1 MCGIVGVAAVAA
13 WTDRPPLAAMRD
25 AMRHRGPDDEGE
37 WWSPDGRVGLG
48 FRRLSIIDLSPAGH
62 QPMVTGD
69 GELALVFNGEIY
81 NFAELRE
88 ELVGRGHLFRSRSDT
103 EVILEAYRA
112 WGTAC
117 VARLRGMFALALYD
131 VRRGRLLL
139 ARDRA
144 GEKPLFYA
152 LAGGRLRF
160 ASELKALFADAAVPR
175 VMDASALDAYLA
187 FGYVP
192 GEACLLDGVAKLA
205 AGSQATFDLGT
216 GRLETSR
223 YWALPG
229 PPARGPVDETALEEE
244 LELLL
249 ETSVR
254 EQLVADVPVGVLLSG
269 GVDSSLVV
277 AMAARASSTPVRTFT
292 ITFPG
297 HGSFNE
303 GPYAR
308 LVAEHF
314 GTDHYELIAEPA
326 TLDLLPALVHQYDEP
341 IADSSMLPTFLVSRL
356 VRSHCTVALGGD
368 GGDELFGGYTL
379 YQVAMAQQA
388 LRRWIPGLLRQAVGK
403 AGGWLPVGLLG
414 RTYLQTLAL
423 DPLEAVAR
431 TGLYFDRP
439 TRTAVCPLVRGL
451 ALSARGESYR
461 VHSAAGVD
469 TTLQRL
475 TRADFSSY
483 LCDDILVKVDR
494 ASMLS
499 SLEVRAPFLDQRI
512 IEFAFGRVPD
522 DLRTTLRGR
531 KILLRRLARRLL
543 PPALDINRKQGF
555 SIPLAAWF
563 RGDWGRY
570 LREVL
575 RGAPP
580 ELLNG
585 VAVDRLFSGQRRGL
599 NNGQR
604 LFALA
609 MLELWRREYGIEV
622 PDIHT
627 AAVGG

>member
-1 MCGIVGVAAVAA
+1 MCGIVGAVSVATWAE
-13 WTDRPPLAAMRD
+13 RPPLAAMRD

-69 GELALVFNGEIY
+69 GGVVVVFNGEIY

-88 ELVGRGHLFRSRSDT
+88 DLMGRGHLFGSRSDT

-144 GEKPLFYA
+144 GEKPLFYT

-160 ASELKALFADAAVPR
+160 ASELKALLVDAAVPR
-175 VMDASALDAYLA
+175 VMDAAALDAYLA

-192 GEACLLDGVAKLA
+192 GEACLLEGVAKLA

-216 GRLETSR
+216 GRFEISR
-223 YWALPG
+223 YWALPE
-229 PPARGPVDETALEEE
+229 PPAKGPADETALEEE
-244 LELLL
+244 LDMLL
-249 ETSVR
+249 EASVR

-277 AMAARASSTPVRTFT
+277 AMAARASAAPVRTFT

-297 HGSFNE
+297 HGSYDE
-303 GPYAR
+303 GPHAR
-308 LVAEHF
+308 LVAQHF
-314 GTDHYELIAEPA
+314 GTEHHELVAEPA

-379 YQVAMAQQA
+379 YQVVMAQQQ
-388 LRRWIPGLLRQAVGK
+388 LGRLIPKSVRRLVG
-403 AGGWLPVGLLG
+403 AAARRFPVGFRG
-414 RTYLQTLAL
+414 RTYVQAIAL
-423 DPLEAVAR
+423 DPLDAVAQ
-431 TGLYFDRP
+431 TGIYFDES
-439 TRTAVCPLVRGL
+439 TRAAICPLLRGAGL
-451 ALSARGESYR
+451 RAPGESYR
-461 VHSAAGVD
+461 AHVAAGVEG
-469 TTLQRL
+469 TLQRL
-475 TRADFSSY
+475 TRADFYSY

-499 SLEVRAPFLDQRI
+499 SLEVRAPFLDQRV

-522 DLRTTLRGR
+522 RLRATLWER
-531 KILLRRLARRLL
+531 KILLRRLAKRLL
-543 PPALDINRKQGF
+543 PSALDIDRKQGF
-555 SIPLAAWF
+555 SIPLAVWF

-570 LREVL
+570 IESVL
-575 RGAPP
+575 RGAPSA
-580 ELLNG
+580 LLDAT
-585 VAVDRLFSGQRRGL
+585 AVDRLFAGQRRGL

-609 MLELWRREYGIEV
+609 MLELWRSEYGIDL
-622 PDIHT
+622 PDPRPIV
-627 AAVGG
+627 AAA

>member
-1 MCGIVGVAAVAA
+1 MCGIVGVASVRG
-13 WTDRPPLAAMRD
+13 WLEPPLLAAMRD
-25 AMRHRGPDDEGE
+25 AMRHRGPDDAGE
-37 WWSPDGRVGLG
+37 WWSRDRRVGLG
-48 FRRLSIIDLSPAGH
+48 HRRLSILDLSPAGH
-62 QPMVTGD
+62 QPMVACD
-69 GELALVFNGEIY
+69 GELALVLNGEIY
-81 NFAELRE
+81 NFSVLRAELSA
-88 ELVGRGHLFRSRSDT
+88 LGHQFRSQSDT

-112 WGTAC
+112 WGPAC
-117 VARLRGMFALALYD
+117 IERLRGMFAFGLCD
-131 VRRGRLLL
+131 TRQRRLIL

-152 LAGGRLRF
+152 AAGGQLRF
-160 ASELKALFADAAVPR
+160 ASELKALLVDPSQPR
-175 VMDASALDAYLA
+175 VLNVASLDAYLA

-192 GEACLLDGVAKLA
+192 GESCLIEGIAKLA
-205 AGSQATFDLGT
+205 PGCVATFDLET
-216 GRLETSR
+216 GHLATSR
-223 YWALPG
+223 YWALPRPPSG
-229 PPARGPVDETALEEE
+229 PRPDEGELLKE

-249 ETSVR
+249 EASVR

-297 HGSFNE
+297 HGSLNE

-314 GTDHYELIAEPA
+314 GTDHHELIAEPA
-326 TLDLLPALVHQYDEP
+326 SLDLLPALVHQYDEP

-356 VRSHCTVALGGD
+356 VRSRCTVALGGD

-379 YQVAMAQQA
+379 YQVAMAQRA
-388 LRRWIPGLLRQAVGK
+388 LSRWLPGLLRQAIGK
-403 AGGWLPVGLLG
+403 AAGWLPVGFRG
-414 RTYLQTLAL
+414 RTYLQTLGL
-423 DPLEAVAR
+423 DSLEAVAQ
-431 TGLYFDRP
+431 TGLYFDQS
-439 TRTAVCPLVRGL
+439 TRAALCPLVRGPG
-451 ALSARGESYR
+451 SQGRGESYR
-461 VHSAAGVD
+461 RFAATGVD
-469 TTLQRL
+469 TTVQRL
-475 TRADFSSY
+475 TRADFASY

-543 PPALDINRKQGF
+543 PPALDIDRKQGF

-570 LREVL
+570 LQEVL

-585 VAVDRLFSGQRRGL
+585 AAVDRLISGQRRGL

-604 LFALA
+604 LFSLV
-609 MLELWRREYGIEV
+609 MLELWRREYGIEIPNV
-622 PDIHT
+622 HA
-627 AAVGG
+627 AAVGE